1 MQISTTTRVSL
12 TSVRMAT
19 IKKSTDNVGR
29 FEAGHSLKFFF
40 LVFLTGT
47 DRIQVRGLKNMK
59 ITFCCP
65 ENMNEKD
72 PIRAQT
78 CFSVLYL
85 PKYSTMERVEE
96 ALQVAISNH
105 RGFG

>member
-1 MQISTTTRVSL
+1 MFFPLYKSL
-12 TSVRMAT
+12 GLWETDHSV
-19 IKKSTDNVGR
+19 
-29 FEAGHSLKFFF
+29 LFFF
-40 LVFLTGT
+40 SVFLTGT
-47 DRIQVRGLKNMK
+47 DRIQVKGLKNMK

-65 ENMNEKD
+65 ENVNEKD

-78 CFSVLYL
+78 CISVLYL

-96 ALQVAISNH
+96 ALQVAINNS

>member
-1 MQISTTTRVSL
+1 MKQVTHFDSSFV
-12 TSVRMAT
+12 A
-19 IKKSTDNVGR
+19 
-29 FEAGHSLKFFF
+29 
-40 LVFLTGT
+40 FLTGT
-47 DRIQVRGLKNMK
+47 DRIQLIGLKNMK

-65 ENMNEKD
+65 EDLNEKD

-96 ALQVAISNH
+96 ALQVAINSN

>member
-1 MQISTTTRVSL
+1 
-12 TSVRMAT
+12 
-19 IKKSTDNVGR
+19 
-29 FEAGHSLKFFF
+29 
-40 LVFLTGT
+40 
-47 DRIQVRGLKNMK
+47 MK

-65 ENMNEKD
+65 ENFNEKD

-78 CFSVLYL
+78 YFSVLFL

-96 ALQVAISNH
+96 ALQVAINST